1 KFIAASVFYSGDPW
15 DLMTGKAKVEAA
27 VPFGTVLTLPAT
39 GSEMNKNFVI
49 TKVATEE
56 KLALSSVY
64 VYPKF
69 SVLDPE
75 TTYSLPPVQT
85 ANGIVDTFVHV
96 MEQYLTFEQHAEL
109 QDYFAE
115 SILKVLIKE
124 SKNVFK
130 NPRDYDTRA
139 NLMWASSW
147 GLNEWIAQG
156 VAEDWATHMIGHEL
170 TAFCGIDHGQTL
182 AIVLPAL
189 MQVMR
194 HDKQD
199 KILQMG
205 KRVVR
210 ITEGD
215 EDERIDKTIEF
226 VETFFRSLGVKTHL
240 KEYGVNASVI
250 DKIVNRFE
258 ERKWNLGENKNITPD
273 MVRQILLLAL

>member
-1 KFIAASVFYSGDPW
+1 MNNFKFFNPVKIIFGKGMIAELANEIPAGSKVMMLTGTGSIKKNGVYEQVIDALRKFKVVEFWGIEPNPHYETCLKAVAQIRAEKVDFLLAVGGGSVIDATKFIAASVFYSGDPW

-156 VAEDWATHMIGHEL
+156 VAEDWATHMIG
-170 TAFCGIDHGQTL
+170 
-182 AIVLPAL
+182 
-189 MQVMR
+189 
-194 HDKQD
+194 
-199 KILQMG
+199 
-205 KRVVR
+205 
-210 ITEGD
+210 
-215 EDERIDKTIEF
+215 
-226 VETFFRSLGVKTHL
+226 
-240 KEYGVNASVI
+240 
-250 DKIVNRFE
+250 
-258 ERKWNLGENKNITPD
+258 
-273 MVRQILLLAL
+273 

>member
-1 KFIAASVFYSGDPW
+1 
-15 DLMTGKAKVEAA
+15 
-27 VPFGTVLTLPAT
+27 
-39 GSEMNKNFVI
+39 
-49 TKVATEE
+49 
-56 KLALSSVY
+56 
-64 VYPKF
+64 
-69 SVLDPE
+69 
-75 TTYSLPPVQT
+75 
-85 ANGIVDTFVHV
+85 
-96 MEQYLTFEQHAEL
+96 
-109 QDYFAE
+109 
-115 SILKVLIKE
+115 
-124 SKNVFK
+124 
-130 NPRDYDTRA
+130 
-139 NLMWASSW
+139 
-147 GLNEWIAQG
+147 
-156 VAEDWATHMIGHEL
+156 
-170 TAFCGIDHGQTL
+170 
-182 AIVLPAL
+182 
-189 MQVMR
+189 QVMR